1 MINEWNLKCDVKQPE
16 TVIVTVN
23 MNMNVNMKM
32 NMTVTVA
39 IAKIINPLNLQM
51 LRRPFRT

>member
-39 IAKIINPLNLQM
+39 IAKIINQLNLQM

>member
-16 TVIVTVN
+16 TVTVTVT
-23 MNMNVNMKM
+23 VTVIM

-39 IAKIINPLNLQM
+39 IAKIINQLNLQM